1 MKNQRT
7 IKYLIIIILI
17 LATLVS
23 IIGLFSN
30 GGRGSSEYI
39 SINGEI
45 VEIYGKGIYKNDSV
59 SVVAQGKAADLVTLF
74 LAIPLL
80 TIATIFTLKGSLKGR
95 LLLTGTL
102 GYFLYT
108 YMSYSFLWNYNPLFI
123 VYVILMSTSMFAF
136 ILSLMSFELD
146 RIPSLFKERLPIRF
160 LAGFQFFIAIML
172 GLLWLGKI
180 IPSIT
185 SGAIPIGLE
194 HYTTLVIQAMDL
206 GFIVPIALISGV
218 LLLKRKPFGF
228 LFTSII
234 IIKAITMLTS
244 ITAMMINSYLSGVAV
259 NYIEV
264 VIFSAFNLLAIA
276 AFIIL
281 MNNTNETTKHNISFH
296 I

>member
-1 MKNQRT
+1 MRNQKI
-7 IKYLIIIILI
+7 IKYLIITILL
-17 LATLVS
+17 LATLTS
-23 IIGLFSN
+23 LFGLLSN
-30 GGRGSSEYI
+30 KGNGSYEYT

-59 SVVAQGKAADLVTLF
+59 SVVAQGKASDLVTLL

-80 TIATIFTLKGSLKGR
+80 SFAAILSLRGSLKGR

-123 VYVILMSTSMFAF
+123 VYVVLMSTSMFAL
-136 ILSLMSFELD
+136 ILSMMSFEID
-146 RIPSLFKERLPIRF
+146 RIPSMFKEELPVKF
-160 LAGFQFFIAIML
+160 LAGFQFFIALMI

-180 IPSIT
+180 IPSLAT
-185 SGAIPIGLE
+185 GAIPLGLE

-218 LLLKRKPFGF
+218 LLLKRKPFGY

-244 ITAMMINSYLSGVAV
+244 ITAMIINSYFSDVSV

-264 VIFSAFNLLAIA
+264 LVFSIFNLLAII
-276 AFIIL
+276 AFIFL
-281 MNNTNETTKHNISFH
+281 MKNTKELK
-296 I
+296 

>member
-1 MKNQRT
+1 MKNQKT
-7 IKYLIIIILI
+7 IKYLIITILI
-17 LATLVS
+17 LATITSL
-23 IIGLFSN
+23 IGLFSSKGN
-30 GGRGSSEYI
+30 GPYDYT
-39 SINGEI
+39 SINGEL

-59 SVVAQGKAADLVTLF
+59 SVVAQGKASDLVTLL

-80 TIATIFTLKGSLKGR
+80 TFATMLSLKGSIRGR

-108 YMSYSFLWNYNPLFI
+108 YMSYCFLWNYNPLFI
-123 VYVILMSTSMFAF
+123 VYVLLMSASMFAF
-136 ILSLMSFELD
+136 ILSLTSFDLEK
-146 RIPSLFKERLPIRF
+146 IPNMFKEKLPIRF
-160 LAGFQFFIAIML
+160 LAGFQFFIALML

-180 IPSIT
+180 SPSIL

-206 GFIVPIALISGV
+206 GFIVPIAVISGV
-218 LLLKRKPFGF
+218 LLLKKKPFGY

-244 ITAMMINSYLSGVAV
+244 ISAMMINSYTSGVLV
-259 NYIEV
+259 SPIEIIV
-264 VIFSAFNLLAIA
+264 FSAFDLLAIV

-281 MNNTNETTKHNISFH
+281 IKNTIELK
-296 I
+296 

>member
-1 MKNQRT
+1 MKNIKT
-7 IKYLIIIILI
+7 IKYLIVIILI
-17 LATLVS
+17 LATFTS

-30 GGRGSSEYI
+30 RGNGSYEYI
-39 SINGEI
+39 SVGGEI

-59 SVVAQGKAADLVTLF
+59 SVVAQGKASDLVTLF

-80 TIATIFTLKGSLKGR
+80 TFATIFTLKGSLKGR

-136 ILSLMSFELD
+136 ILSLMSFDIEKVPLM
-146 RIPSLFKERLPIRF
+146 FKVRLPIRF

-172 GLLWLGKI
+172 GLLWLGKLMPTI
-180 IPSIT
+180 LNGTIPV
-185 SGAIPIGLE
+185 GLE

-206 GFIVPIALISGV
+206 GFIVPIAIISGV
-218 LLLKRKPFGF
+218 LLLKRKAFGY

-244 ITAMMINSYLSGVAV
+244 ITAMMLNSYLSGVVV

-264 VIFSAFNLLAIA
+264 AVFSAFNFLAII

-281 MNNTNETTKHNISFH
+281 IKNTKELK
-296 I
+296 

>member
-1 MKNQRT
+1 MKNHKT
-7 IKYLIIIILI
+7 IKYLVITILI
-17 LATLVS
+17 LATFAS
-23 IIGLFSN
+23 IIGLVSSKGN
-30 GGRGSSEYI
+30 GSYEHT

-59 SVVAQGKAADLVTLF
+59 SVVAQGKAADLVTLL
-74 LAIPLL
+74 LAVPILAVS
-80 TIATIFTLKGSLKGR
+80 TIYALKGSLKAR

-123 VYVILMSTSMFAF
+123 VYVILMSISMFAF
-136 ILSLMSFELD
+136 ILSLMSFDLGKV
-146 RIPSLFKERLPIRF
+146 PSMFKDKLPIKF

-172 GLLWLGKI
+172 GLLWVGKL
-180 IPSIT
+180 IPSIF

-194 HYTTLVIQAMDL
+194 HYTTLVIQGMDL
-206 GFIVPIALISGV
+206 GFIVPIAVISGV
-218 LLLKRKPFGF
+218 LLLKRKPFGY

-244 ITAMMINSYLSGVAV
+244 ITAMIINSYLSGVVV
-259 NYIEV
+259 NPIEV
-264 VIFSAFNLLAIA
+264 IIFSAFNILAIV

-281 MNNTNETTKHNISFH
+281 IRNTNELNS
-296 I
+296 

>member
-1 MKNQRT
+1 MKNQK
-7 IKYLIIIILI
+7 IVKYLIITILI
-17 LATLVS
+17 LATFTSLM
-23 IIGLFSN
+23 GLLSSK
-30 GGRGSSEYI
+30 GSGSYDYT

-59 SVVAQGKAADLVTLF
+59 SVVAQGKASDIVTLF
-74 LAIPLL
+74 LAIPILAF
-80 TIATIFTLKGSLKGR
+80 ATIYSLKGSLRAR

-136 ILSLMSFELD
+136 ILSLMSFDVEK
-146 RIPSLFKERLPIRF
+146 IPSMFKEKLPIRF
-160 LAGFQFFIAIML
+160 LAGFQFFIALML

-180 IPSIT
+180 SSSIF
-185 SGAIPIGLE
+185 SEAIPVGLE

-206 GFIVPIALISGV
+206 GFIVPIAVISGV
-218 LLLKRKPFGF
+218 LLLMRKPFGY

-244 ITAMMINSYLSGVAV
+244 ITAMIINSYLSGVVV
-259 NYIEV
+259 NPIEV
-264 VIFSAFNLLAIA
+264 IVFSAFNLLAII
-276 AFIIL
+276 AFVIL
-281 MNNTNETTKHNISFH
+281 IKNINELK
-296 I
+296 

>member
-1 MKNQRT
+1 MKNIKT
-7 IKYLIIIILI
+7 IKYLIVTILI
-17 LATLVS
+17 LATFTS
-23 IIGLFSN
+23 IIGLFSDRGN
-30 GGRGSSEYI
+30 GSYEYI
-39 SINGEI
+39 SVGGEI

-59 SVVAQGKAADLVTLF
+59 SVVAQGKASDLVTLF

-80 TIATIFTLKGSLKGR
+80 TFATIFTLKGSLKGR

-136 ILSLMSFELD
+136 ILSLMSFDLEKVPLM
-146 RIPSLFKERLPIRF
+146 FKDRLPIRF

-172 GLLWLGKI
+172 GLLWLGKLMPTI
-180 IPSIT
+180 LN
-185 SGAIPIGLE
+185 GAIPVGLE

-206 GFIVPIALISGV
+206 GFIVPMAIISGV
-218 LLLKRKPFGF
+218 LLLKRKPFGY

-244 ITAMMINSYLSGVAV
+244 ITAMMINSYLSGVTV
-259 NYIEV
+259 NYLEV
-264 VIFSAFNLLAIA
+264 LIFAAFNLLAIV

-281 MNNTNETTKHNISFH
+281 MKNTDQPK
-296 I
+296 

>member
-7 IKYLIIIILI
+7 IKYLTIIILI

-23 IIGLFSN
+23 IIGLLSN
-30 GGRGSSEYI
+30 GGRGSYEYT

-45 VEIYGKGIYKNDSV
+45 VEIYGKGIYKNDSI
-59 SVVAQGKAADLVTLF
+59 SVVAQGKAADIVTLF

-80 TIATIFTLKGSLKGR
+80 AIAIIFTLKGSLKGR

-108 YMSYSFLWNYNPLFI
+108 YMSYSFLWNYNTLFL

-146 RIPSLFKERLPIRF
+146 RIPSLFKKRLPIRF
-160 LAGFQFFIAIML
+160 LAGFQFFIALML
-172 GLLWLGKI
+172 GLLWIGKI
-180 IPSIT
+180 MPSIT

-194 HYTTLVIQAMDL
+194 HYTTLVIQGMDL
-206 GFIVPIALISGV
+206 GFVVPIALISGV
-218 LLLKRKPFGF
+218 LLLKRKSFGY

-244 ITAMMINSYLSGVAV
+244 ITAMMINSYLSGVTV
-259 NYIEV
+259 NYIEAG
-264 VIFSAFNLLAIA
+264 IFSAFNLLAIV

-281 MNNTNETTKHNISFH
+281 IKNTNETTSKSI
-296 I
+296 

>member
-1 MKNQRT
+1 MKNIKT
-7 IKYLIIIILI
+7 IKYLIITILI
-17 LATLVS
+17 LATFTS

-30 GGRGSSEYI
+30 RGSGSYEHI
-39 SINGEI
+39 SVGGEI

-59 SVVAQGKAADLVTLF
+59 SVVAQGKASDLVTLF

-80 TIATIFTLKGSLKGR
+80 TFATIFTLRGSLKGR

-123 VYVILMSTSMFAF
+123 VYVILMSASLFAF
-136 ILSLMSFELD
+136 IISLMSFDIEKL
-146 RIPSLFKERLPIRF
+146 PLMFKDRLPIRF
-160 LAGFQFFIAIML
+160 LAGFQFFIALLL
-172 GLLWLGKI
+172 GLLWLGKLM
-180 IPSIT
+180 PSILN
-185 SGAIPIGLE
+185 GAIPVGLE

-206 GFIVPIALISGV
+206 GFIVPIAIISGV
-218 LLLKRKPFGF
+218 LLLKRKPFGY

-244 ITAMMINSYLSGVAV
+244 ITAMMINSYLSGVTV

-264 VIFSAFNLLAIA
+264 VIFSAFNLLAII

-281 MNNTNETTKHNISFH
+281 MKNTKETK
-296 I
+296 

>member
-30 GGRGSSEYI
+30 GGRGSFEYI

-136 ILSLMSFELD
+136 ILSLMSFDLD
-146 RIPSLFKERLPIRF
+146 KIPSLFKDRLPIRF

-206 GFIVPIALISGV
+206 GFIVPMALISGV
-218 LLLKRKPFGF
+218 LLLKRKAFGY

-259 NYIEV
+259 NYMEV
-264 VIFSAFNLLAIA
+264 GIFSAFNILAIA

-281 MNNTNETTKHNISFH
+281 MNNTNEITNHNISFH